1 MRKAL
6 SFLSG
11 ATLGA
16 LVGSTFAILF
26 APVSGEELRAQMR
39 ARAERIQSEVNQAAS
54 QRRMELE
61 RQLAALRTPKG
72 PSAEA

>member
-26 APVSGEELRAQMR
+26 APTSGEELRAQMR

-61 RQLAALRTPKG
+61 QQLAALRTPKS
-72 PSAEA
+72 PAPEA